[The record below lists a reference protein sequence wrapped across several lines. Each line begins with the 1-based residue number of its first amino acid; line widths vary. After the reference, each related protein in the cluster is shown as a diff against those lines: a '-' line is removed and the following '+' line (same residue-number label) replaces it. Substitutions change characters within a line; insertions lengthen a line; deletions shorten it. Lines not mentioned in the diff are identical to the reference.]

1 MSSNNERGV
10 GIDERG
16 PREASDPTEWA
27 KQMNINSSAKR
38 HSLQVGH
45 SDGRDADRPGSLRAG
60 RGHPELGG
68 ATQTL
73 PEGTI
78 GSRNQ
83 IAKDEPIRIS
93 GFHNFGFGGGVAALG
108 LSKFDAAR
116 AEPSSSSYPHRGHAM
131 EGMLTNSSIVTIHLD
146 NFDSKSSSANAGE
159 QNEDVLSKHDPA
171 GESSKKPEYL
181 LMHRS
186 RNSPEPS
193 TSVSHS
199 PPLACGSGSHF

>member
-1 MSSNNERGV
+1 
-10 GIDERG
+10 
-16 PREASDPTEWA
+16 
-27 KQMNINSSAKR
+27 MNISNSGKR
-38 HSLQVGH
+38 HSLRVGH
-45 SDGRDADRPGSLRAG
+45 SDGHDAGRAGSLRAD
-60 RGHPELGG
+60 RGHPAPSD

-73 PEGTI
+73 SG
-78 GSRNQ
+78 GVMGGRNQ

-108 LSKFDAAR
+108 LNKFDAAR
-116 AEPSSSSYPHRGHAM
+116 PEPSSCSQPHRGHAM

-146 NFDSKSSSANAGE
+146 NFDSKSSSLNAGE
-159 QNEDVLSKHDPA
+159 QNEDVLSKHDPSA
-171 GESSKKPEYL
+171 ESTKKPEYS

-199 PPLACGSGSHF
+199 PPLVCGSGSHFQMS